1 MNRRQRRNAYRSMGI
16 FKNKSSRSY
25 TDPTRRQITE
35 QLSREGKEKHRAMVE
50 ANEKKYHEEMEHK
63 LAEYKK
69 NLEVA
74 GWEGKEI
81 EKLAE
86 AWMLRAVKDK
96 ENYQQDKKD
105 AKRLTKEAEA
115 LKAKRISK

>member
-1 MNRRQRRNAYRSMGI
+1 MNRQQRRNAYKSMGI
-16 FKNKSSRSY
+16 LKNKSSRQFN
-25 TDPTRRQITE
+25 DPVRNQITE
-35 QLSREGKEKHRAMVE
+35 QLSREGKEKHKAMVE
-50 ANEKKYHEEMEHK
+50 ANERKYHEEMEHK

-69 NLEVA
+69 NLEVT

-96 ENYQQDKKD
+96 DNYQQDKKD

-115 LKAKRISK
+115 LKAKRTK

>member
-1 MNRRQRRNAYRSMGI
+1 MNRQQRRNAYKSMGI
-16 FKNKSSRSY
+16 LKNKSSRQHN
-25 TDPTRRQITE
+25 DPTRIQITE

-50 ANEKKYHEEMEHK
+50 ANERQYHEDMENK

-69 NLEVA
+69 TLTA
-74 GWEGKEI
+74 SGWEGEEI
-81 EKLAE
+81 EKLTE

-96 ENYQQDKKD
+96 NNYQQDKKN

-115 LKAKRISK
+115 LKAKRTK

>member
-1 MNRRQRRNAYRSMGI
+1 MNRQQRRNAYKSMGI
-16 FKNKSSRSY
+16 LKNKSSRQFN
-25 TDPTRRQITE
+25 DPVRNQITE

-50 ANEKKYHEEMEHK
+50 ANERQYHEDMEHK

-69 NLEVA
+69 TLEVT

-86 AWMLRAVKDK
+86 AWMLKAVKDK

-115 LKAKRISK
+115 LKAKRVNK